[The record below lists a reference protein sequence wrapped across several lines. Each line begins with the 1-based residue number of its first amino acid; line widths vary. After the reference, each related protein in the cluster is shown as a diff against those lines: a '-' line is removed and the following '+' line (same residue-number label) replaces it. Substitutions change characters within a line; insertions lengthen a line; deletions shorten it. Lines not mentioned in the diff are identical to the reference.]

1 MPNDGE
7 IYYIQRVSE
16 LKLMNVEIYNQIR
29 NRILFLEYQSGQIL
43 NEKVLAEE
51 FGVSRTPLREVLCR
65 LEWEQ
70 LVRILPRSGTM
81 VAEIEFHKMMNI
93 FQVRLEIEGLAGR
106 LAAEMMTAS
115 YLQSLEQLAEDCR
128 ALIEQRNKKDLAMID
143 FAFREILYDAGN
155 NHVLRD
161 ISNQLYSLTFRIWFV
176 IMDHGDWTEE
186 VMALTNEIRDTHSVL
201 SRRNP
206 VEVGEARKALLLRHV
221 ERIKRKFLEIPS

>member
-1 MPNDGE
+1 
-7 IYYIQRVSE
+7 
-16 LKLMNVEIYNQIR
+16 MNVEIYNQIR

-43 NEKVLAEE
+43 NEKVLADE

-81 VAEIEFHKMMNI
+81 VTEIEFHKMINI
-93 FQVRLEIEGLAGR
+93 FQVRLEIEAMAGR
-106 LAAEMMTAS
+106 LAAEMMTPS
-115 YLQSLEQLAEDCR
+115 HLQSLEQLERDCE
-128 ALIEQRNKKDLAMID
+128 ALIDQRNQRGLAMID
-143 FAFREILYDAGN
+143 FSFRSILYDAGN

-176 IMDHGDWTEE
+176 IMGHGDWTEE
-186 VMALTNEIRDTHSVL
+186 VQAMTNEIRDTHSVL

-206 VEVGEARKALLLRHV
+206 IEVGEARKFALLRHV
-221 ERIKRKFLEIPS
+221 ERIKRKFLEIPT